1 MGLIREWYRG
11 EACAA
16 PTALSIFFCFEYPGL
31 TAWANLC
38 RTYVQNIVHLVF
50 STEERRKLIP
60 AEFQSALWAYV
71 AGVCKKNEIFVHAV
85 GGMDDHDH
93 SLVQIPATLA
103 LARAVLTIKSN
114 SSRWTHER
122 GQKVEW
128 QEGYGAFSV
137 SASNV
142 STVERYIRNQAAH
155 HRRMSFEEEFVAL
168 LKRHG
173 VEFDAKYM
181 FG

>member
-1 MGLIREWYRG
+1 MSHS
-11 EACAA
+11 CA
-16 PTALSIFFCFEYPGL
+16 
-31 TAWANLC
+31 
-38 RTYVQNIVHLVF
+38 QNIIHLVF
-50 STEERRKLIP
+50 STKERRKLIS
-60 AEFQSALWAYV
+60 AEFQPALWAYV
-71 AGVCKKNEIFVHAV
+71 AGVCKKNEIFVYAV
-85 GGMDDHDH
+85 GGMDDHIH
-93 SLVQIPATLA
+93 SLIQIPAPLA
-103 LARAVLTIKSN
+103 LAKAVLAIKSN

-155 HRRMSFEEEFVAL
+155 HRKMSFEEEFVAL
-168 LKRHG
+168 LRKHG
-173 VEFDAKYM
+173 VEFDAKFV